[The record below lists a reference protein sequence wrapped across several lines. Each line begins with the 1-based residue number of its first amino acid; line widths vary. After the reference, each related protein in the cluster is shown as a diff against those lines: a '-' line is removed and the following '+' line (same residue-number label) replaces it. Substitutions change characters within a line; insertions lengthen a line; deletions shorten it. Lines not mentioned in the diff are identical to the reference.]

1 MDVERPS
8 GPETIETVEID
19 YDRLE
24 VTAIM
29 AQVKRIA
36 ASAPA
41 DPPREETA
49 KTLTVP
55 PAPRPAVPAPSDP
68 PPGRKARLKT
78 KIHRLMSPF
87 FPLIRLGGLPLHED
101 IQAAVRQIDAAN
113 RRLDELAARLQETSE
128 RFNRRLDE
136 QAVGFQ
142 SRLDALTDRVDFRLV
157 DLDRSIDYI
166 KLLHTL
172 DHNLVVETT
181 KLRIEFEALKSKVR
195 ILEKELDAQTQ
206 REKALEKRLPS

>member
-1 MDVERPS
+1 M
-8 GPETIETVEID
+8 ETVEID
-19 YDRLE
+19 YDRLD
-24 VTAIM
+24 VTEIM

-41 DPPREETA
+41 DLPREETPE
-49 KTLTVP
+49 TSP
-55 PAPRPAVPAPSDP
+55 EPRPAVPGPSAP
-68 PPGRKARLKT
+68 PPSRKDWLKV
-78 KIHRLMSPF
+78 KIHRLMAPF

-101 IQAAVRQIDAAN
+101 IQAAVLQIDAAN

-128 RFNRRLDE
+128 RFNHRLDE

-142 SRLDALTDRVDFRLV
+142 VRLDALTDRVDFRLV

-166 KLLHTL
+166 RLLHTL

-181 KLRIEFEALKSKVR
+181 KLRIEFEALKSRVR
-195 ILEKELDAQTQ
+195 ILEKELDAQSQ
-206 REKALEKRLPS
+206 REKSLEKRLLS

>member
-1 MDVERPS
+1 M
-8 GPETIETVEID
+8 ETVEID
-19 YDRLE
+19 YDCLD

-36 ASAPA
+36 ASAPT
-41 DPPREETA
+41 DLPREETPE
-49 KTLTVP
+49 TPPEPP
-55 PAPRPAVPAPSDP
+55 PAAPGPSAP
-68 PPGRKARLKT
+68 PPGRKDWLKL
-78 KIHRLMSPF
+78 KIHRLMAPF

-101 IQAAVRQIDAAN
+101 IQAAVLQIDTAN

-128 RFNRRLDE
+128 RFNHRLDE

-142 SRLDALTDRVDFRLV
+142 VRLDALTDRVDFRLV
-157 DLDRSIDYI
+157 DLDRSVDYI
-166 KLLHTL
+166 RLLHTL

-195 ILEKELDAQTQ
+195 ILEKELDAQSH
-206 REKALEKRLPS
+206 REKALEKRLLS